1 VDQYVDQYVP
11 ELGYPWQNRD
21 LWLKVSYPFF
31 QVDRIRTPTL
41 FMVGANDVNVPVAGS
56 EQMYLA
62 LRSTGVPTQLVIY
75 PNQNHG
81 ISIPSYRVDRMR
93 RVLDWY
99 RVYLMGAIT
108 PFGTNP
114 GAGW

>member
-1 VDQYVDQYVP
+1 
-11 ELGYPWQNRD
+11 
-21 LWLKVSYPFF
+21 
-31 QVDRIRTPTL
+31 
-41 FMVGANDVNVPVAGS
+41 
-56 EQMYLA
+56 MYLA

-99 RVYLMGAIT
+99 GLYLLGDWK
-108 PFGTNP
+108 PSQQTNP

>member
-1 VDQYVDQYVP
+1 
-11 ELGYPWQNRD
+11 
-21 LWLKVSYPFF
+21 
-31 QVDRIRTPTL
+31 
-41 FMVGANDVNVPVAGS
+41 
-56 EQMYLA
+56 
-62 LRSTGVPTQLVIY
+62 VPTQLVIY

-99 RVYLMGAIT
+99 GTYLLGELKPT
-108 PFGTNP
+108 LGTNP

>member
-1 VDQYVDQYVP
+1 
-11 ELGYPWQNRD
+11 
-21 LWLKVSYPFF
+21 
-31 QVDRIRTPTL
+31 
-41 FMVGANDVNVPVAGS
+41 
-56 EQMYLA
+56 
-62 LRSTGVPTQLVIY
+62 VPTQLVIY

>member
-1 VDQYVDQYVP
+1 
-11 ELGYPWQNRD
+11 
-21 LWLKVSYPFF
+21 
-31 QVDRIRTPTL
+31 
-41 FMVGANDVNVPVAGS
+41 MVGANDVNVPVAGS

-75 PNQNHG
+75 PNQTHG
-81 ISIPSYRVDRMR
+81 ISVPSYRVDRMR

-99 RVYLMGAIT
+99 ELYLSGNTMTSQGSE
-108 PFGTNP
+108 P